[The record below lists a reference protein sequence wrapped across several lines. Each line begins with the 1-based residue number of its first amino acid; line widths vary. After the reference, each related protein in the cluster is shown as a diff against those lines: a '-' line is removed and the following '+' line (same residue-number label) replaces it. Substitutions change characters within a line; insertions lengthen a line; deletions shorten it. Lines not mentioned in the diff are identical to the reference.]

1 MKKTIISLSF
11 SLLLMACGQE
21 TEKAVSSITVNKG
34 TLDELQI
41 QKANY
46 TLQIKE
52 LTLALD
58 SLNQKL
64 EKMSGGQKRVLVTAL
79 EIKYKILNNHTI
91 EIQANIKTRQNLQLF
106 PEFGGRLNQILVKEG
121 QEVKKGTLLAVIDD
135 AGLQDQ
141 LDQMKLQ
148 LQLVKTTFER
158 TQRLWDQKIGSEMM
172 YLEAKTRFKSQ
183 QKQVAQMRNQLSK
196 TRIYAPFSG
205 VIDEIIARKGSALTP
220 GMTPIMRIV
229 NLDNM
234 YVESDVPENY
244 LANITKGSFAKVSIP
259 VLNETQ
265 NTLVRQTGNFIQ
277 PNNRTFRVEAPIKN
291 PTGMIKPNLNARISI
306 VDYSNPEALMI
317 PFRVI
322 RENAKG
328 DSFVFIL
335 TGQEQDNEYITEQ
348 RFVTLGMSKNELVEI
363 TKGLNTED
371 LIVDEG
377 VSLLVTGQKVK
388 RIEQ

>member
-11 SLLLMACGQE
+11 SFLLVACGQE
-21 TEKAVSSITVNKG
+21 TEKIVSSITSNKG
-34 TLDELQI
+34 NLDELQL

-46 TLQIKE
+46 TLQIKG

-64 EKMSGGQKRVLVTAL
+64 EKISGSQKRVLVTAL
-79 EIKYKILNNHTI
+79 EIKPQIFNHTI
-91 EIQANIKTRQNLQLF
+91 EIQANIKTRKNLQLF

-148 LQLVKTTFER
+148 LELVKTTFER

-196 TRIYAPFSG
+196 TKIYAPFSG
-205 VIDEIIARKGSALTP
+205 VIDEIIARKGSTLAP

-244 LANITKGSFAKVSIP
+244 LANITKGSLAKVSIP

-265 NTLVRQTGNFIQ
+265 NTVVRQTGNFIQ
-277 PNNRTFRVEAPIKN
+277 PDNRTFRVEAPIKN
-291 PTGMIKPNLNARISI
+291 PTGMIKPNLNARLSI

-317 PFRVI
+317 PIRVI
-322 RENAKG
+322 RENSKG

-335 TGQEQDNEYITEQ
+335 TGQEENNGYITEQ
-348 RFVTLGMSKNELVEI
+348 RFVTLGMSKDELVEI
-363 TKGLNTED
+363 TKGVNTED

>member
-41 QKANY
+41 QKTIY
-46 TLQIKE
+46 TRQINE
-52 LTLALD
+52 LSLALD

-64 EKMSGGQKRVLVTAL
+64 EKISGSQKRVLVTAI
-79 EIKYKILNNHTI
+79 EIKPQIFNHTI

-121 QEVKKGTLLAVIDD
+121 QEVKKGTLLAIIDD

-348 RFVTLGMSKNELVEI
+348 RFVTLGMSKDELVEI
-363 TKGLNTED
+363 TKGVNTCLLYTSD
-371 LIVDEG
+371 AADE
-377 VSLLVTGQKVK
+377 
-388 RIEQ
+388 

>member
-1 MKKTIISLSF
+1 MKKTIISVSF
-11 SLLLMACGQE
+11 SLFLLACGQE
-21 TEKAVSSITVNKG
+21 TEKVASSITNNKG
-34 TLDELQI
+34 TLDELEI

-46 TLQIKE
+46 TRQIKG

-79 EIKYKILNNHTI
+79 EIKPQIFNHTI
-91 EIQANIKTRQNLQLF
+91 EIQANIKTRKNLQLF

-148 LQLVKTTFER
+148 LELVKTTFER

-196 TRIYAPFSG
+196 TKIYAPFSG
-205 VIDEIIARKGSALTP
+205 VIDEIIARKGSTLAP

-244 LANITKGSFAKVSIP
+244 LANITKGSLAKVSIP
-259 VLNETQ
+259 VLNVTQ
-265 NTLVRQTGNFIQ
+265 NTVVRQTGNCMQ

-291 PTGMIKPNLNARISI
+291 PTGMINPNLNARLSI
-306 VDYSNPEALMI
+306 VDYSNLEALMI

-322 RENAKG
+322 RKNAKG
-328 DSFVFIL
+328 NSFVFIL
-335 TGQEQDNEYITEQ
+335 TGQEENNGYIAEQ
-348 RFVTLGMSKNELVEI
+348 RFVTLGMSKDELVEI
-363 TKGLNTED
+363 TKGVNTED

>member
-1 MKKTIISLSF
+1 MKKTIIFLNF
-11 SLLLMACGQE
+11 LLLLLACGQE
-21 TEKAVSSITVNKG
+21 TEKTVSSITANKD

-41 QKANY
+41 QKTIY
-46 TLQIKE
+46 TRQINE
-52 LTLALD
+52 LSLALD

-64 EKMSGGQKRVLVTAL
+64 EKISGSQKRVLVTAI
-79 EIKYKILNNHTI
+79 EIKPQIFNHTI

-106 PEFGGRLNQILVKEG
+106 PEFGGRLNQILVEEG
-121 QEVKKGTLLAVIDD
+121 QEVKRGTLLAVIDD

-148 LQLVKTTFER
+148 LYLAKTTFER

-196 TRIYAPFSG
+196 TKIYAPFSG
-205 VIDEIIARKGSALTP
+205 VIDEIIARKGSTLAP

-244 LANITKGSFAKVSIP
+244 LANITKGSLAKVSIP

-265 NTLVRQTGNFIQ
+265 NTVVRQTGNFIQ
-277 PNNRTFRVEAPIKN
+277 PDNRTFRVEAPIKN
-291 PTGMIKPNLNARISI
+291 PTGMIKPNLNARISVI
-306 VDYSNPEALMI
+306 DYSNSEAIMI
-317 PFRVI
+317 PLRVI
-322 RENAKG
+322 RKNASG
-328 DSFVFIL
+328 ETFVFVL
-335 TGQEQDNEYITEQ
+335 NNPEENNGFTSEQHYVNLGKSQNE
-348 RFVTLGMSKNELVEI
+348 MVEVI
-363 TKGLNTED
+363 GGIKPND

-377 VSLLVTGQKVK
+377 GSLLVNGQKVTLIK
-388 RIEQ
+388 

>member
-11 SLLLMACGQE
+11 SFLLVACGQE
-21 TEKAVSSITVNKG
+21 TEKVVSSITSNKG
-34 TLDELQI
+34 TLDKLQI

-46 TLQIKE
+46 TLQIKG

-64 EKMSGGQKRVLVTAL
+64 EKISGSQKRVLVTAL
-79 EIKYKILNNHTI
+79 EIKPQIFNHTI
-91 EIQANIKTRQNLQLF
+91 EIQANIKTRKNLQLF

-148 LQLVKTTFER
+148 LELVKTTFER

-196 TRIYAPFSG
+196 TKIYAPFSG
-205 VIDEIIARKGSALTP
+205 VIDEIIARKGSTLVP

-244 LANITKGSFAKVSIP
+244 LANITKGSLAKVSIP
-259 VLNETQ
+259 VLNVTQ
-265 NTLVRQTGNFIQ
+265 NTVVRQTGNFIQ

-291 PTGMIKPNLNARISI
+291 PTGMIKPNLNARLSI
-306 VDYSNPEALMI
+306 VDYSNLEALMI

-322 RENAKG
+322 RKNAKG
-328 DSFVFIL
+328 NSFVFIL
-335 TGQEQDNEYITEQ
+335 TGQEENNGYIAEQ
-348 RFVTLGMSKNELVEI
+348 RFVTLGMSKDELVEI
-363 TKGLNTED
+363 TKGVNTED

>member
-1 MKKTIISLSF
+1 MKKTIIFLNF
-11 SLLLMACGQE
+11 LLLLLACGQE
-21 TEKAVSSITVNKG
+21 TEKTVSSITANKD

-41 QKANY
+41 QKTIY
-46 TLQIKE
+46 TRQINE
-52 LTLALD
+52 LSLALD

-64 EKMSGGQKRVLVTAL
+64 EKISGSQKRVLVTAI
-79 EIKYKILNNHTI
+79 EIKPQIFNHTI

-106 PEFGGRLNQILVKEG
+106 PEFGGRLNQILVEEG
-121 QEVKKGTLLAVIDD
+121 QEVKRGTLLAVIDD

-148 LQLVKTTFER
+148 LYLAKTTFER

-183 QKQVAQMRNQLSK
+183 QKQVAQMRDQLSK
-196 TRIYAPFSG
+196 TKIYAPFSG
-205 VIDEIIARKGSALTP
+205 VIDEIIARKGSALAP

-244 LANITKGSFAKVSIP
+244 LANITKGSLAKVSIP

-265 NTLVRQTGNFIQ
+265 NTVVRQTGNFIQ
-277 PNNRTFRVEAPIKN
+277 PDNRTFRVEAPIKN
-291 PTGMIKPNLNARISI
+291 PTGMIKPNLNARLSI

-317 PFRVI
+317 PIRVI
-322 RENAKG
+322 RENSKG

-335 TGQEQDNEYITEQ
+335 TGQEENNEYITEQ
-348 RFVTLGMSKNELVEI
+348 RFVTLGMSKDELVEI
-363 TKGLNTED
+363 TKGVNTED

>member
-11 SLLLMACGQE
+11 SFLLVACGQE
-21 TEKAVSSITVNKG
+21 TEKVVSSITSNKG
-34 TLDELQI
+34 TLDKLQI

-46 TLQIKE
+46 TLQIKG

-64 EKMSGGQKRVLVTAL
+64 EKISGSQKRVLVTAL
-79 EIKYKILNNHTI
+79 EIKPQIFNHTI
-91 EIQANIKTRQNLQLF
+91 EIQANIKTRKNLQLF

-148 LQLVKTTFER
+148 LELVKTTFER

-196 TRIYAPFSG
+196 TKIYAPFSG
-205 VIDEIIARKGSALTP
+205 VIDEIIARKGSTLAP

-244 LANITKGSFAKVSIP
+244 LANITKGSLAKVSIP
-259 VLNETQ
+259 VLNVTQ
-265 NTLVRQTGNFIQ
+265 NTVVRQTGNFIQ

-291 PTGMIKPNLNARISI
+291 PTGMIKPNLNARLSI
-306 VDYSNPEALMI
+306 VDYSNLEALMI

-322 RENAKG
+322 RKNAKG
-328 DSFVFIL
+328 NSFVFIL
-335 TGQEQDNEYITEQ
+335 TGQEENNGYIAEQ
-348 RFVTLGMSKNELVEI
+348 RFVTLGMSKDELVEI
-363 TKGLNTED
+363 TKGVNTED

>member
-11 SLLLMACGQE
+11 SFLLMACSQE
-21 TEKAVSSITVNKG
+21 TEKAASSVTANKV

-46 TLQIKE
+46 TRQIKG

-58 SLNQKL
+58 SLNQRL
-64 EKMSGGQKRVLVTAL
+64 EKISGGQKRVLVTAL
-79 EIKYKILNNHTI
+79 EIKPQIFNHTI

-121 QEVKKGTLLAVIDD
+121 QEVEKGTLLAVIDD
-135 AGLQDQ
+135 AGLKDQ

-148 LQLVKTTFER
+148 LQLAKTTFER

-196 TRIYAPFSG
+196 TKVYAPFSG
-205 VIDEIIARKGSALTP
+205 VIDEIIARKGSALAP
-220 GMTPIMRIV
+220 GITPIMRIV

-291 PTGMIKPNLNARISI
+291 PTGMIKPNLNARLSI

-335 TGQEQDNEYITEQ
+335 KVAEQENEYITEQ
-348 RFVTLGMSKNELVEI
+348 RFVSLGMSKNELVEI
-363 TKGLNTED
+363 TKGVNTED
-371 LIVDEG
+371 LIADEG

>member
-11 SLLLMACGQE
+11 SFLLVACGQE
-21 TEKAVSSITVNKG
+21 TEKVVSSITSNKG

-46 TLQIKE
+46 TLQIKG

-64 EKMSGGQKRVLVTAL
+64 EKISGSQKRVLVTAL
-79 EIKYKILNNHTI
+79 EIKPQIFNHTI
-91 EIQANIKTRQNLQLF
+91 EIQANIKTRKNLQLF

-148 LQLVKTTFER
+148 LELVKTTFER

-196 TRIYAPFSG
+196 TKIYAPFSG
-205 VIDEIIARKGSALTP
+205 VIDEIIARKGSTLAP

-244 LANITKGSFAKVSIP
+244 LANITKGSLAKVSIP
-259 VLNETQ
+259 VLNVTQ
-265 NTLVRQTGNFIQ
+265 NTVVRQTGNFIQ

-291 PTGMIKPNLNARISI
+291 PTGMIKPNLNARLSI
-306 VDYSNPEALMI
+306 VDYSNLEALMI

-322 RENAKG
+322 RKNAKG
-328 DSFVFIL
+328 NSFVFIL
-335 TGQEQDNEYITEQ
+335 TGQEENNGYIAEQ

-363 TKGLNTED
+363 TKGVNTEY
-371 LIVDEG
+371 LVVDEG

>member
-11 SLLLMACGQE
+11 SLLLMACSQE
-21 TEKAVSSITVNKG
+21 TEKAASSITANKV

-46 TLQIKE
+46 TRQIKG

-58 SLNQKL
+58 SLNQRL
-64 EKMSGGQKRVLVTAL
+64 EKISGDQKRVLVTAL
-79 EIKYKILNNHTI
+79 EIKPQIFNHTI

-121 QEVKKGTLLAVIDD
+121 QEVEKGTLLAVIDD

-148 LQLVKTTFER
+148 LQLAKTTFER

-196 TRIYAPFSG
+196 TKVYAPFSG
-205 VIDEIIARKGSALTP
+205 VIDEIIARKGSALAP
-220 GMTPIMRIV
+220 GITPIMRIV

-265 NTLVRQTGNFIQ
+265 NTVVRQTGNFIQ

-291 PTGMIKPNLNARISI
+291 PTGMIKPNLNARLSI

-335 TGQEQDNEYITEQ
+335 KVEEQENEYITEQ
-348 RFVTLGMSKNELVEI
+348 RFVSLGMSKNELVEI
-363 TKGLNTED
+363 TKGVNTED

>member
-1 MKKTIISLSF
+1 MKKTIIFLNF
-11 SLLLMACGQE
+11 LLLLLACGQE
-21 TEKAVSSITVNKG
+21 TEKTVSSITANKD

-41 QKANY
+41 QKTIY
-46 TLQIKE
+46 TRQINE
-52 LTLALD
+52 LSLALD

-64 EKMSGGQKRVLVTAL
+64 EKISGSQKRVLVTAI
-79 EIKYKILNNHTI
+79 EIKPQIFNHTI

-148 LQLVKTTFER
+148 LELVKTTFER

>member
-11 SLLLMACGQE
+11 SLLLMACSQE
-21 TEKAVSSITVNKG
+21 TEKAASSITANKV

-46 TLQIKE
+46 TRQIKG

-58 SLNQKL
+58 SLNQRL
-64 EKMSGGQKRVLVTAL
+64 EKISGGQKRVLVTAL
-79 EIKYKILNNHTI
+79 EIKPQIFNHTI

-121 QEVKKGTLLAVIDD
+121 QEVEKGTLLAVIDD

-148 LQLVKTTFER
+148 LQLAKTTFER

-196 TRIYAPFSG
+196 TKVYAPFSG
-205 VIDEIIARKGSALTP
+205 VIDEIIARKGSALAP
-220 GMTPIMRIV
+220 GITPIMRIV

-291 PTGMIKPNLNARISI
+291 PTGMIKPNLNARLSI

-335 TGQEQDNEYITEQ
+335 KVAEQENEYITEQ
-348 RFVTLGMSKNELVEI
+348 RFVSLGMSKNELVEI
-363 TKGLNTED
+363 TKGVNTED

>member
-1 MKKTIISLSF
+1 MKKTIIFLNF
-11 SLLLMACGQE
+11 LLLLLACGQE
-21 TEKAVSSITVNKG
+21 TEKIVSSITANKD

-41 QKANY
+41 QKTIY
-46 TLQIKE
+46 TRQINE
-52 LTLALD
+52 LSLALD

-64 EKMSGGQKRVLVTAL
+64 EKMSGSQKRVLVTAI
-79 EIKYKILNNHTI
+79 EIKPQIFNHTI

-106 PEFGGRLNQILVKEG
+106 PEFGGRLNQILVEEG

-148 LQLVKTTFER
+148 LYLAKTTFER

-183 QKQVAQMRNQLSK
+183 QKQVAQMRDQLSK
-196 TRIYAPFSG
+196 TKIYAPFSG
-205 VIDEIIARKGSALTP
+205 VIDEIIARKGSALAP
-220 GMTPIMRIV
+220 GMTPVMRIV

-244 LANITKGSFAKVSIP
+244 LANITKGSLAKVSIP
-259 VLNETQ
+259 VLNVTQ
-265 NTLVRQTGNFIQ
+265 NTVVRQTGNFIQ

-291 PTGMIKPNLNARISI
+291 PTGMIKPNLNARLSI
-306 VDYSNPEALMI
+306 VDYSNLEALMI

-322 RENAKG
+322 RKNAKG
-328 DSFVFIL
+328 NSFVFIL
-335 TGQEQDNEYITEQ
+335 TGQEENNGYIAEQ
-348 RFVTLGMSKNELVEI
+348 RFVTLGMSKDELVEI
-363 TKGLNTED
+363 TKGVNTED

>member
-79 EIKYKILNNHTI
+79 EIKSQIFNHTI

-172 YLEAKTRFKSQ
+172 YLEAKTRFQSQ

>member
-1 MKKTIISLSF
+1 MKKTIIFLNF
-11 SLLLMACGQE
+11 LLLLLACGQE
-21 TEKAVSSITVNKG
+21 TEKTVSSITANKD

-41 QKANY
+41 QKTIY
-46 TLQIKE
+46 TRQINE
-52 LTLALD
+52 LSLALD

-64 EKMSGGQKRVLVTAL
+64 EKISGSQKRVLVTAI
-79 EIKYKILNNHTI
+79 EIKPQIFNHTI

-106 PEFGGRLNQILVKEG
+106 PEFGGRLNQILVEEG

-196 TRIYAPFSG
+196 TKIYAPFSG
-205 VIDEIIARKGSALTP
+205 VIDEIIARKGSTLAP

-244 LANITKGSFAKVSIP
+244 LANITKGSLAKVSIP

-265 NTLVRQTGNFIQ
+265 NTVVRQTGNFIQ
-277 PNNRTFRVEAPIKN
+277 PDNRTFRVEAPIKN
-291 PTGMIKPNLNARISI
+291 PTGMIKPNLNARLSI

-317 PFRVI
+317 PIRVI
-322 RENAKG
+322 RENSKG

-335 TGQEQDNEYITEQ
+335 TGQEENNEYITEQ
-348 RFVTLGMSKNELVEI
+348 RFVTLGMSKDELVEI
-363 TKGLNTED
+363 TKGVNTED

>member
-1 MKKTIISLSF
+1 MKKTIIFLNF
-11 SLLLMACGQE
+11 LLLLLACGQE
-21 TEKAVSSITVNKG
+21 TEKTVSSITANKD

-41 QKANY
+41 QKTIY
-46 TLQIKE
+46 TRQINE
-52 LTLALD
+52 LSLALD

-64 EKMSGGQKRVLVTAL
+64 EKISGSQKRVLVTAI
-79 EIKYKILNNHTI
+79 EIKPQIFNHTI

-106 PEFGGRLNQILVKEG
+106 PEFGGRLNQILVEEG
-121 QEVKKGTLLAVIDD
+121 QEVKRGTLLAVIDD

-148 LQLVKTTFER
+148 LYLAKTTFER

-183 QKQVAQMRNQLSK
+183 QKQVAQMRDQLSK
-196 TRIYAPFSG
+196 TKIYAPFSG
-205 VIDEIIARKGSALTP
+205 VIDEIIARKGSALAP
-220 GMTPIMRIV
+220 GMTPVMRIV

-244 LANITKGSFAKVSIP
+244 LANITKGSLAKVSIP

-265 NTLVRQTGNFIQ
+265 NTVVRQTGNFIQ
-277 PNNRTFRVEAPIKN
+277 PDNRTFRVEAPIKN
-291 PTGMIKPNLNARISI
+291 PTGMIKPNLNARLSI

-317 PFRVI
+317 PIRVI
-322 RENAKG
+322 RENSKG

-335 TGQEQDNEYITEQ
+335 TGQEENNGYITEQ
-348 RFVTLGMSKNELVEI
+348 RFVTLGMSKDELVEI
-363 TKGLNTED
+363 TKGVNTED

>member
-1 MKKTIISLSF
+1 MKKTIIFLNF
-11 SLLLMACGQE
+11 LLLLLACGQE
-21 TEKAVSSITVNKG
+21 TEKTVSSITANKD

-41 QKANY
+41 QKTIY
-46 TLQIKE
+46 TRQINE
-52 LTLALD
+52 LSLALD

-64 EKMSGGQKRVLVTAL
+64 EKMSGSQKRVLVTAI
-79 EIKYKILNNHTI
+79 EIKPQIFNHTI

-106 PEFGGRLNQILVKEG
+106 PEFGGRLNQILVEEG
-121 QEVKKGTLLAVIDD
+121 QEVKRGTLLAVIDD

-148 LQLVKTTFER
+148 LYLAKTTFER

-183 QKQVAQMRNQLSK
+183 QKQVAQMRDQLSK
-196 TRIYAPFSG
+196 TKIYAPFSG
-205 VIDEIIARKGSALTP
+205 VIDEIIARKGSALAP
-220 GMTPIMRIV
+220 GMTPVMRIV

-244 LANITKGSFAKVSIP
+244 LANITKGSLAKVSIP

-265 NTLVRQTGNFIQ
+265 NTVVRQTGNFIQ
-277 PNNRTFRVEAPIKN
+277 PDNRTFRVEAPIKN
-291 PTGMIKPNLNARISI
+291 PTGMIKPNLNARLSI

-317 PFRVI
+317 PIRVI
-322 RENAKG
+322 RENSKG

-335 TGQEQDNEYITEQ
+335 TGQEENNEYITEQ
-348 RFVTLGMSKNELVEI
+348 RFVTLGMSKDELVEI
-363 TKGLNTED
+363 TKGVNTED

>member
-1 MKKTIISLSF
+1 MKKTIIFLNF
-11 SLLLMACGQE
+11 LLLLLACGQE
-21 TEKAVSSITVNKG
+21 TEKTVSSITANKD

-41 QKANY
+41 QKTIY
-46 TLQIKE
+46 TRQINE
-52 LTLALD
+52 LSLALD

-64 EKMSGGQKRVLVTAL
+64 EKISGSQKRVLVTAI
-79 EIKYKILNNHTI
+79 EIKPQIFNHTI

-106 PEFGGRLNQILVKEG
+106 PEFGGRLNQILVEEG
-121 QEVKKGTLLAVIDD
+121 QEVKRGTLLAVIDD

-148 LQLVKTTFER
+148 LYLAKTTFER

-183 QKQVAQMRNQLSK
+183 QKQVAQMRDQLSK
-196 TRIYAPFSG
+196 TKIYAPFSG
-205 VIDEIIARKGSALTP
+205 VIDEIIARKGSALAP
-220 GMTPIMRIV
+220 GMTPVMRIV

-244 LANITKGSFAKVSIP
+244 LANITKGSLAKVSIP

-265 NTLVRQTGNFIQ
+265 NTVVRQTGNFIQ
-277 PNNRTFRVEAPIKN
+277 PDNRTFRVEAPIKN
-291 PTGMIKPNLNARISI
+291 PTGMIKPNLNARLSI

-317 PFRVI
+317 PIRVI
-322 RENAKG
+322 RENSKG

-335 TGQEQDNEYITEQ
+335 TGQEENNGYITEQ
-348 RFVTLGMSKNELVEI
+348 RFVTLGMSKDELVEI
-363 TKGLNTED
+363 TKGVNTKD

>member
-1 MKKTIISLSF
+1 MKKTIISVSF
-11 SLLLMACGQE
+11 SLFLLACGQE
-21 TEKAVSSITVNKG
+21 TEKVASSITNNKG
-34 TLDELQI
+34 TLDELEI

-46 TLQIKE
+46 TRQIKG

-64 EKMSGGQKRVLVTAL
+64 EKMSGGQKRVLVTTL
-79 EIKYKILNNHTI
+79 EIKPQIFNHTI

-141 LDQMKLQ
+141 LEQMKLQ
-148 LQLVKTTFER
+148 LYLVKTTFER

-183 QKQVAQMRNQLSK
+183 QKQVAQMRDQLSK
-196 TRIYAPFSG
+196 TKIYAPFSG
-205 VIDEIIARKGSALTP
+205 VIDEIIARKGSTLAP
-220 GMTPIMRIV
+220 GITPIMRIV

-244 LANITKGSFAKVSIP
+244 LVNITKGSFAKVSIP

-265 NTLVRQTGNFIQ
+265 NTIVRQTGNFIQ

-291 PTGMIKPNLNARISI
+291 PTGMIKPNLNARMSI
-306 VDYSNPEALMI
+306 IDYSNPKALMI

-335 TGQEQDNEYITEQ
+335 TGLEQDNEYSTEQ

-363 TKGLNTED
+363 TKGIDTGD

>member
-11 SLLLMACGQE
+11 SFLLMACSQE
-21 TEKAVSSITVNKG
+21 TEKAASSITSNKV

-46 TLQIKE
+46 TRQIKG

-58 SLNQKL
+58 SLNQRL
-64 EKMSGGQKRVLVTAL
+64 EKISGGQKRVLVTAL
-79 EIKYKILNNHTI
+79 EVKPQIFNHTI

-121 QEVKKGTLLAVIDD
+121 QEVEKGTLLAVIDD

-148 LQLVKTTFER
+148 LQLAKTTFER

-196 TRIYAPFSG
+196 TKVYAPFSG
-205 VIDEIIARKGSALTP
+205 VIDEIIARKGSALAP
-220 GMTPIMRIV
+220 GITPIMRII

-291 PTGMIKPNLNARISI
+291 PTGMIKPNLNARLSI

-335 TGQEQDNEYITEQ
+335 KVAEQENEYITEQ
-348 RFVTLGMSKNELVEI
+348 RFVSLGMSKNELVEI
-363 TKGLNTED
+363 TKGVNTED
-371 LIVDEG
+371 LIADEG

>member
-79 EIKYKILNNHTI
+79 EIKSQIFNHTI

-121 QEVKKGTLLAVIDD
+121 QEVKKGTLLAIIDD

-220 GMTPIMRIV
+220 GMSPIMRIV

-306 VDYSNPEALMI
+306 VDYSNLEALMI

>member
-1 MKKTIISLSF
+1 MKKTIISVSF
-11 SLLLMACGQE
+11 SLFLLACGQE
-21 TEKAVSSITVNKG
+21 TEKVASSITANKV
-34 TLDELQI
+34 TLDELEI

-46 TLQIKE
+46 TRQIKG

-64 EKMSGGQKRVLVTAL
+64 EKMSGGQKRVLVTTL
-79 EIKYKILNNHTI
+79 EIKPQIFNHTI

-148 LQLVKTTFER
+148 LYLVKTTFER

-183 QKQVAQMRNQLSK
+183 QKQVAQMRDQLSK
-196 TRIYAPFSG
+196 TKIYAPFSG
-205 VIDEIIARKGSALTP
+205 VIDEIIARKGSALVP
-220 GMTPIMRIV
+220 GITPIMRIV

-244 LANITKGSFAKVSIP
+244 LVNITKGSFAKVSIP
-259 VLNETQ
+259 VINETQ
-265 NTLVRQTGNFIQ
+265 NTIVRQTGNFIQ

-291 PTGMIKPNLNARISI
+291 PTGMIKPNLNARMSI
-306 VDYSNPEALMI
+306 IDYSNPKALMI

-335 TGQEQDNEYITEQ
+335 TGLEQDNEYSTEQ

-363 TKGLNTED
+363 TKGIDTGD

>member
-11 SLLLMACGQE
+11 SLLLMACSQE
-21 TEKAVSSITVNKG
+21 TEKAASSITSNKV

-46 TLQIKE
+46 TRQIKG

-58 SLNQKL
+58 SLNQRL
-64 EKMSGGQKRVLVTAL
+64 EKISGGQKRVLVTAL
-79 EIKYKILNNHTI
+79 EIKPQIFNHTI

-121 QEVKKGTLLAVIDD
+121 QEVEKGTLLAVIDD

-148 LQLVKTTFER
+148 LQLAKTTFER

-196 TRIYAPFSG
+196 TKVYAPFSG
-205 VIDEIIARKGSALTP
+205 VIDEIIARKGSALAP
-220 GMTPIMRIV
+220 GITPIMRIV

-291 PTGMIKPNLNARISI
+291 PTGMIKPNLNARLSI

-335 TGQEQDNEYITEQ
+335 KVAEQENEYITEQ
-348 RFVTLGMSKNELVEI
+348 RFVSLGMSKNELVEI
-363 TKGLNTED
+363 TKGVNTED
-371 LIVDEG
+371 LIADEG

>member
-1 MKKTIISLSF
+1 MKKTIISVSF
-11 SLLLMACGQE
+11 SLFLLACGQE
-21 TEKAVSSITVNKG
+21 TEKVASSITANKV
-34 TLDELQI
+34 TLDELEI

-46 TLQIKE
+46 TRQIKG

-64 EKMSGGQKRVLVTAL
+64 EKMSGGQKRVLVTTL
-79 EIKYKILNNHTI
+79 EIKPQIFNHTI

-148 LQLVKTTFER
+148 LYLVKTTFER

-183 QKQVAQMRNQLSK
+183 QKQVAQMRDQLSK
-196 TRIYAPFSG
+196 TKIYAPFSG
-205 VIDEIIARKGSALTP
+205 VIDEIIARKGSTLAP
-220 GMTPIMRIV
+220 GITPIMRIV

-244 LANITKGSFAKVSIP
+244 LVNITKGSFAKVSIP

-265 NTLVRQTGNFIQ
+265 NTIVRQTGNFIQ

-291 PTGMIKPNLNARISI
+291 PTGMIKPNLNARMSI
-306 VDYSNPEALMI
+306 IDYSNPKALMI

-335 TGQEQDNEYITEQ
+335 TGLEQDNEYSTEQ

-363 TKGLNTED
+363 TKGVNTGD

>member
-11 SLLLMACGQE
+11 SLLLMACSQE
-21 TEKAVSSITVNKG
+21 TEKAASSITANKV

-46 TLQIKE
+46 TRQIKG

-58 SLNQKL
+58 SLNQRL
-64 EKMSGGQKRVLVTAL
+64 EKISGGQKRVLVTAL
-79 EIKYKILNNHTI
+79 EIKPQIFNHTI

-121 QEVKKGTLLAVIDD
+121 QEVEKGTLLAVIDD

-148 LQLVKTTFER
+148 LQLAKTTFER

-196 TRIYAPFSG
+196 TKVYAPFSG
-205 VIDEIIARKGSALTP
+205 VIDEIIARKGSALAP
-220 GMTPIMRIV
+220 GITPIMRIV

-291 PTGMIKPNLNARISI
+291 PTGMIKPNLNARLSI

-335 TGQEQDNEYITEQ
+335 KVAEQENEYITEQ
-348 RFVTLGMSKNELVEI
+348 RFVSLGMSKNELVEI
-363 TKGLNTED
+363 TKGVNKED

>member
-11 SLLLMACGQE
+11 SILLMACGQE

-34 TLDELQI
+34 TLEELQI

-79 EIKYKILNNHTI
+79 EIKSQIFNHTI

-183 QKQVAQMRNQLSK
+183 QKQVARMRNQLSK

-244 LANITKGSFAKVSIP
+244 LANITKGSLAKVSIP

-265 NTLVRQTGNFIQ
+265 NTVVRQTGNFIQ

>member
-1 MKKTIISLSF
+1 MKKTIISVSF
-11 SLLLMACGQE
+11 SLFLLACGQE
-21 TEKAVSSITVNKG
+21 TEKVASSITNNKG
-34 TLDELQI
+34 TLDELEI

-46 TLQIKE
+46 TRQIKG

-64 EKMSGGQKRVLVTAL
+64 EKMSGGQKRVLVTTL
-79 EIKYKILNNHTI
+79 EIKPQIFNHTI

-141 LDQMKLQ
+141 LEQMKLQ
-148 LQLVKTTFER
+148 LYLVKTTFER

-183 QKQVAQMRNQLSK
+183 QKQVAQMRDQLSK
-196 TRIYAPFSG
+196 TKIYAPFSG
-205 VIDEIIARKGSALTP
+205 VIDEIIARKGSTLAP
-220 GMTPIMRIV
+220 GITPIMRIV

-244 LANITKGSFAKVSIP
+244 LVNITKGSFAKVSIP

-265 NTLVRQTGNFIQ
+265 NTIVRQTGNFIQ

-291 PTGMIKPNLNARISI
+291 PTGMIKPNLNARMSI
-306 VDYSNPEALMI
+306 IDYSNPKALMI

-335 TGQEQDNEYITEQ
+335 TGLEQDNEYSTEQ

-363 TKGLNTED
+363 TKGVNTGD

-377 VSLLVTGQKVK
+377 VSLLVIGQKVK

>member
-11 SLLLMACGQE
+11 SLLLMACSQE
-21 TEKAVSSITVNKG
+21 TEKAASSITANKV

-46 TLQIKE
+46 TRQIKG

-58 SLNQKL
+58 SLNQRL
-64 EKMSGGQKRVLVTAL
+64 EKISGGQKRVLVTAL
-79 EIKYKILNNHTI
+79 EIKPQIFNHTI

-121 QEVKKGTLLAVIDD
+121 QEVEKGTLLAVIDD

-148 LQLVKTTFER
+148 LQLAKTTFER

-196 TRIYAPFSG
+196 TKVYAPFSG
-205 VIDEIIARKGSALTP
+205 VIDEIIARKGSALAP
-220 GMTPIMRIV
+220 GITPIMRIV

-291 PTGMIKPNLNARISI
+291 PTGMIKPNLNARLSI

-335 TGQEQDNEYITEQ
+335 KVEEQENEYITEQ
-348 RFVTLGMSKNELVEI
+348 RFVSLGMSKNELVEI
-363 TKGLNTED
+363 TKGVNTED

>member
-1 MKKTIISLSF
+1 
-11 SLLLMACGQE
+11 MACSQE
-21 TEKAVSSITVNKG
+21 TEKAASSITANKV

-46 TLQIKE
+46 TRQIKG

-58 SLNQKL
+58 SLNQRL
-64 EKMSGGQKRVLVTAL
+64 EKISGGQKRVLVTAL
-79 EIKYKILNNHTI
+79 EIKPQIFNHTI

-121 QEVKKGTLLAVIDD
+121 QEVEKGTLLAVIDD

-148 LQLVKTTFER
+148 LQLAKTTFER

-196 TRIYAPFSG
+196 TKVYAPFSG
-205 VIDEIIARKGSALTP
+205 VIDEIIARKGSALAP
-220 GMTPIMRIV
+220 GITPIMRIV

-291 PTGMIKPNLNARISI
+291 PTGMIKPNLNARLSI

-335 TGQEQDNEYITEQ
+335 KVAEQENEYITEQ
-348 RFVTLGMSKNELVEI
+348 RFVSLGMSKNELVEI
-363 TKGLNTED
+363 TKGVNTED
-371 LIVDEG
+371 LIADEG

>member
-11 SLLLMACGQE
+11 SFLLVACGQE
-21 TEKAVSSITVNKG
+21 TEKVVSSITSNKG

-46 TLQIKE
+46 TLQIKG

-64 EKMSGGQKRVLVTAL
+64 EKISGSQKRVLVTAL
-79 EIKYKILNNHTI
+79 EIKPQIFNHTI
-91 EIQANIKTRQNLQLF
+91 EIQANIKTRKNLQLF

-121 QEVKKGTLLAVIDD
+121 QEVKKGTLLAVIDG

-148 LQLVKTTFER
+148 LELVKTTFER

-196 TRIYAPFSG
+196 TKIYAPFSG
-205 VIDEIIARKGSALTP
+205 VIDEIIAQKGSTLAP

-244 LANITKGSFAKVSIP
+244 LANITKGSLAKVSIP
-259 VLNETQ
+259 VLNITQ
-265 NTLVRQTGNFIQ
+265 NTVVRQTGNFIQ

-291 PTGMIKPNLNARISI
+291 PTGMIKPNLNARLSI
-306 VDYSNPEALMI
+306 VDYSNLEALMI

-322 RENAKG
+322 RKNAKG
-328 DSFVFIL
+328 NSFVFIL
-335 TGQEQDNEYITEQ
+335 TRQEENNGYIAEQ
-348 RFVTLGMSKNELVEI
+348 RFVTLGMSKDELVEI
-363 TKGLNTED
+363 TKGVNIED

>member
-1 MKKTIISLSF
+1 MKKTIIFLNF
-11 SLLLMACGQE
+11 LLLLLACGQE
-21 TEKAVSSITVNKG
+21 TEKTVSSITANKD

-41 QKANY
+41 QKTIY
-46 TLQIKE
+46 TRQINE
-52 LTLALD
+52 LSLALD

-64 EKMSGGQKRVLVTAL
+64 EKMSGSQKRVLVTAI
-79 EIKYKILNNHTI
+79 EIKPQIFNHTI

-106 PEFGGRLNQILVKEG
+106 PEFGGRLNQILVEEG
-121 QEVKKGTLLAVIDD
+121 QEVKRGTLLAVIDD

-148 LQLVKTTFER
+148 LYLAKTTFER

-183 QKQVAQMRNQLSK
+183 QKQVAQMRDQLSK
-196 TRIYAPFSG
+196 TKIYAPFSG
-205 VIDEIIARKGSALTP
+205 VIDEIIARKGSALAP
-220 GMTPIMRIV
+220 GMTPVMRIV

-244 LANITKGSFAKVSIP
+244 LANITKGSLAKVSIP

-265 NTLVRQTGNFIQ
+265 NTVVRQTGNFIQ
-277 PNNRTFRVEAPIKN
+277 PDNRTFRVEAPIKN
-291 PTGMIKPNLNARISI
+291 PTGMIKPNLNARLSI

-317 PFRVI
+317 PIRVI
-322 RENAKG
+322 RENSKG

-335 TGQEQDNEYITEQ
+335 TGQEENNEYITEQ
-348 RFVTLGMSKNELVEI
+348 RFVTLGMSKDELVEI
-363 TKGLNTED
+363 TKGVNTKD

>member
-1 MKKTIISLSF
+1 MKKTIIFLNF
-11 SLLLMACGQE
+11 LLLLLACGQE
-21 TEKAVSSITVNKG
+21 TEKTVSSITANKD

-41 QKANY
+41 QKTVY
-46 TLQIKE
+46 TRQINE
-52 LTLALD
+52 LSLALD

-64 EKMSGGQKRVLVTAL
+64 EKISGSQKRVLVTAI
-79 EIKYKILNNHTI
+79 EIKPQIFNHTI

-148 LQLVKTTFER
+148 LELVKTTFER

-196 TRIYAPFSG
+196 TKIYAPFSG
-205 VIDEIIARKGSALTP
+205 VIDEIIARKGSTLAP

-244 LANITKGSFAKVSIP
+244 LANITKGSLAKVSIP

-265 NTLVRQTGNFIQ
+265 NTVVRQTGNFIQ
-277 PNNRTFRVEAPIKN
+277 PDNRTFRVEAPIKN
-291 PTGMIKPNLNARISI
+291 PTGMIKPNLNARLSI

-317 PFRVI
+317 PIRVI
-322 RENAKG
+322 RENSKG

-335 TGQEQDNEYITEQ
+335 TGQEENNEYITEQ
-348 RFVTLGMSKNELVEI
+348 RFVTLGMSKDELVEI
-363 TKGLNTED
+363 TKGVNTED

>member
-64 EKMSGGQKRVLVTAL
+64 EKISGSQKRVLVTAI
-79 EIKYKILNNHTI
+79 EIKPQIFNHTI

-106 PEFGGRLNQILVKEG
+106 PEFGGRLNQILVEEG

-183 QKQVAQMRNQLSK
+183 QKQVARMRNQLSK

-348 RFVTLGMSKNELVEI
+348 RFVTLGMSKNEFVEI

>member
-11 SLLLMACGQE
+11 SFLLVACGQE
-21 TEKAVSSITVNKG
+21 TEKIVSSITSNKG

-46 TLQIKE
+46 TLQIKG

-64 EKMSGGQKRVLVTAL
+64 EKISGSQKRVLVTAL
-79 EIKYKILNNHTI
+79 EIKPQIFNHTI
-91 EIQANIKTRQNLQLF
+91 EIQANIKTRKNLQLF

-148 LQLVKTTFER
+148 LELVKTTFER

-196 TRIYAPFSG
+196 TKIYAPFSG
-205 VIDEIIARKGSALTP
+205 VIDEIIARKGSTLAP

-244 LANITKGSFAKVSIP
+244 LANITKGSLAKVSIP
-259 VLNETQ
+259 VLNVTQ
-265 NTLVRQTGNFIQ
+265 NTVVRQTGNFIQ

-291 PTGMIKPNLNARISI
+291 PTGMIKPNLSARLSI
-306 VDYSNPEALMI
+306 VDYSNLEALMI

-322 RENAKG
+322 RKNAKG
-328 DSFVFIL
+328 NSFVFIL
-335 TGQEQDNEYITEQ
+335 TGQEENNGYIAEQ
-348 RFVTLGMSKNELVEI
+348 RFVTLGMSKDELVEI
-363 TKGLNTED
+363 TKGVNTED

>member
-1 MKKTIISLSF
+1 MKKTIISVSF
-11 SLLLMACGQE
+11 SLFLLACGQE
-21 TEKAVSSITVNKG
+21 TEKVASSITNNKG
-34 TLDELQI
+34 TLDELEI

-46 TLQIKE
+46 TRQIKG

-79 EIKYKILNNHTI
+79 EIKPQIFNHTI
-91 EIQANIKTRQNLQLF
+91 EIQANIKTRKNLQLF

-148 LQLVKTTFER
+148 LELVKTTFER

-183 QKQVAQMRNQLSK
+183 KKQVAQMRNQLSK
-196 TRIYAPFSG
+196 TKIYAPFSG
-205 VIDEIIARKGSALTP
+205 VIDEIIARKGSTLAP

-244 LANITKGSFAKVSIP
+244 LANITKGSLAKVSIP
-259 VLNETQ
+259 VLNVTQ
-265 NTLVRQTGNFIQ
+265 NTVVRQTGNFIQ

-291 PTGMIKPNLNARISI
+291 PTGMIKPNLNARLSI
-306 VDYSNPEALMI
+306 VDYSNLEALMI

-322 RENAKG
+322 RKNAKG
-328 DSFVFIL
+328 NSFVFIL
-335 TGQEQDNEYITEQ
+335 TGQEENNGYIAEQ
-348 RFVTLGMSKNELVEI
+348 RFVTLGMSKDELVEI
-363 TKGLNTED
+363 TKGVNTED

>member
-1 MKKTIISLSF
+1 MKKTIIFLSF
-11 SLLLMACGQE
+11 LLLLLACGQE
-21 TEKAVSSITVNKG
+21 TEKTVSSITANKG

-41 QKANY
+41 QKTIY
-46 TLQIKE
+46 TRQINE
-52 LTLALD
+52 LSLALD

-64 EKMSGGQKRVLVTAL
+64 EKMSGSQKRVLVTAI
-79 EIKYKILNNHTI
+79 EIKPQIFNHTI

-148 LQLVKTTFER
+148 LELVKTTFER

-196 TRIYAPFSG
+196 TKIYAPFSG
-205 VIDEIIARKGSALTP
+205 VIDEIIARKGSTLVP

-244 LANITKGSFAKVSIP
+244 LANITKGSLAKVSIP

-265 NTLVRQTGNFIQ
+265 NTVVRQTGNFIQ

-291 PTGMIKPNLNARISI
+291 PTGMIKPNLNARLSI
-306 VDYSNPEALMI
+306 VDYSNLEALMI

-322 RENAKG
+322 RKNAKG
-328 DSFVFIL
+328 NSFVFIL
-335 TGQEQDNEYITEQ
+335 TGQEENNGYIAEQ
-348 RFVTLGMSKNELVEI
+348 RFVTLGMSKDELVEI
-363 TKGLNTED
+363 TKGVNTED

>member
-21 TEKAVSSITVNKG
+21 TEKAVSSITVNKV

-79 EIKYKILNNHTI
+79 EIKSQIFNHTI

-183 QKQVAQMRNQLSK
+183 QKQVAQMRDQLSK
-196 TRIYAPFSG
+196 TKIHAPFSG

>member
-1 MKKTIISLSF
+1 MKKTIISVSF
-11 SLLLMACGQE
+11 SLFLLACGQE
-21 TEKAVSSITVNKG
+21 TEKVASSITNNKG
-34 TLDELQI
+34 TLDELEI

-46 TLQIKE
+46 TRQIKG

-79 EIKYKILNNHTI
+79 EIKPQIFNHTI
-91 EIQANIKTRQNLQLF
+91 EIQANIKTRKNLQLF

-148 LQLVKTTFER
+148 LELVKTTFER

-196 TRIYAPFSG
+196 TKIYAPFSG
-205 VIDEIIARKGSALTP
+205 VIDEIIARKGSTLAP

-244 LANITKGSFAKVSIP
+244 LANITKGSLAKVSIP
-259 VLNETQ
+259 VLNVTQ
-265 NTLVRQTGNFIQ
+265 NTVVRQTGNFIQ

-291 PTGMIKPNLNARISI
+291 PTGMIKPNLNARLSI
-306 VDYSNPEALMI
+306 VDYSNLEALMI

-335 TGQEQDNEYITEQ
+335 TGQEENNGYIAEQ
-348 RFVTLGMSKNELVEI
+348 RFVTLGMSKDELVEI
-363 TKGLNTED
+363 TKGVNTED